1 MILLGFSF
9 LAYCNSM
16 LLMKVFQDY
25 EEEPVECILEKE

>member
-16 LLMKVFQDY
+16 LLVKVFRDY
-25 EEEPVECILEKE
+25 EEDSAECILE